1 MEIFANGFTQFDVSG
16 VFYSMLRTNIGFMIA
31 NLPAQYL
38 KLWMSSA
45 AIAIV
50 VFVGASSASAAPKS
64 DLWPRWDV
72 HDPAATTIV
81 NHAAWSRILEAH
93 LRPHA
98 DGVARFDYGGM
109 DGRDREALE
118 TYIVSL
124 SKVRVSALNRGEQLA
139 YWINFY
145 NALTVKTV
153 RDHYPV
159 GSILKIDISP
169 GFFAIGPWGKKLV
182 TVEGE
187 ALSLDDIEYR
197 ILRPIWRDPRIHY
210 AVNCASIGCP
220 NLLPF
225 AYTAD
230 QVDRLLTENAIAYVN
245 HPRGVDLRNGELTLS
260 NIYDWFQED
269 FGGSE
274 TGVLAHLREYER
286 PELRTQLRPVLG
298 VTRYDYEWSLN
309 GVANP

>member
-1 MEIFANGFTQFDVSG
+1 MKVFAYGFTQIDVSG
-16 VFYSMLRTNIGFMIA
+16 VFNSMKRTNIGFMIA
-31 NLPAQYL
+31 KPATRYL
-38 KLWMSSA
+38 KIWMSSLV
-45 AIAIV
+45 IAIV
-50 VFVGASSASAAPKS
+50 VSSGASSASAAPKS
-64 DLWPRWDV
+64 DLWPRWAAY
-72 HDPAATTIV
+72 DPAATTIV
-81 NHAAWSRILEAH
+81 DHAAWTRILEAH
-93 LRPHA
+93 LRAHA
-98 DGVARFDYGGM
+98 DGVARFDYGGL

-118 TYIVSL
+118 TYIETL
-124 SKVRVSALNRGEQLA
+124 SEVRVSSLNRDEQLA

-159 GSILKIDISP
+159 RSILKIDISP

-187 ALSLDDIEYR
+187 ALSLDDIEHR

-230 QVDRLLTENAIAYVN
+230 QANRLLTENAIAYVN

-260 NIYDWFQED
+260 HIYDWFQED

-274 TGVLAHLREYER
+274 TGVLAHLREYAS
-286 PELRTQLRPVLG
+286 PELGAQLRLVLD
-298 VTRYDYEWSLN
+298 VTRYGYDWSLN